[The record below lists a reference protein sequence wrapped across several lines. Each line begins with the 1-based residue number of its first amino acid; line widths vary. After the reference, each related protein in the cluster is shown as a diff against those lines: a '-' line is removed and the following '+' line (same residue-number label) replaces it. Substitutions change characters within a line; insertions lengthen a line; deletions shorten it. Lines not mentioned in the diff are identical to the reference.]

1 MASKL
6 PFVFAASLML
16 IAGVAGAV
24 WIETNRSDGAA
35 AAASAIGGPFSL
47 TATDGAT
54 VTDQSLRGKWLLI
67 YFGYTFCP
75 DACPTALGN
84 ISAALVKL
92 GAHARRVQPL
102 FITIDPRRDT
112 PEVMAKYVKSFDP
125 RILGLTGSA
134 AALAV
139 VAREFGVYVAP
150 QKAEGDDYLID
161 HSSFIYV
168 MNPQGGFAATLA
180 GNLPGAKMAARLE
193 QLMSSNS

>member
-16 IAGVAGAV
+16 IAGVAGAI

-35 AAASAIGGPFSL
+35 AAASGIGGPFSL
-47 TATDGAT
+47 TATNGAV

-75 DACPTALGN
+75 DACPTALSN

-92 GAHARRVQPL
+92 GARAQRVQPL

-112 PEVMAKYVKSFDP
+112 RETMAKYMKSFDP

-139 VAREFGVYVAP
+139 VAREFGVFVAP

-168 MNPQGGFAATLA
+168 MNPQGRFAVTLA